1 MARLESKKIN
11 YMTIDP
17 RNNYDIDYKI
27 DYKNLN
33 EYNDIVEKAQKY
45 IRLKRRIERLSNA
58 LIQDIGKDEVLNKI
72 KIIEEIVYENREI

>member
-1 MARLESKKIN
+1 
-11 YMTIDP
+11 MTIDP